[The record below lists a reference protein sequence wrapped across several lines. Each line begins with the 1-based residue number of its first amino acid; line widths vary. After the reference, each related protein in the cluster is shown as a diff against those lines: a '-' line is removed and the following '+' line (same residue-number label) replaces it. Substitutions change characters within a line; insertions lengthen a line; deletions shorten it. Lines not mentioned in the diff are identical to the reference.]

1 MACISA
7 VQRIFLDPQRRAG
20 TGPRTRRAL
29 DLRATRLRAC
39 PGRSPTRR
47 RRTPVNGST
56 CPAAAV
62 SPLFVVKSC
71 AWRGAGQERR
81 LPASFGGAL
90 TCVSSWTPVLTCMLT
105 CRLLPG
111 ITDRFRA
118 FRGLTA
124 RSGSAGG
131 EPAMTSHQDRDL
143 MTALHDQLGA
153 ALAQWTDRA
162 NATGKA
168 AERRAGGAG
177 GVRTSLRLR
186 CHGRVEE
193 PPVACPPAATR
204 TNSKSRPDS
213 GWTGGSP
220 GHAGTDHLDRV
231 QSTAYSNAICERL
244 AGTLRQ
250 EVLDRML
257 IPGRVTPSRRPD
269 RIPGALQ
276 RGPAAPGHSATRPR
290 RTARPR
296 ATVTG
301 LDTKRIRRRSVLNGL
316 INEYIRAA

>member
-1 MACISA
+1 M
-7 VQRIFLDPQRRAG
+7 G
-20 TGPRTRRAL
+20 TARTSGLGSGELSGVHLGRPA
-29 DLRATRLRAC
+29 DLSRSSKESWNWTPNSTSTRSTSYPSPSM

-47 RRTPVNGST
+47 RRTPANGST

-105 CRLLPG
+105 CRMLPG

-143 MTALHDQLGA
+143 MTALHDQLCA

-162 NATGKA
+162 SA
-168 AERRAGGAG
+168 
-177 GVRTSLRLR
+177 
-186 CHGRVEE
+186 
-193 PPVACPPAATR
+193 
-204 TNSKSRPDS
+204 
-213 GWTGGSP
+213 
-220 GHAGTDHLDRV
+220 AGTAIGAIDAMLRRLDLLRGQV
-231 QSTAYSNAICERL
+231 TREIRQ
-244 AGTLRQ
+244 AGDALR
-250 EVLDRML
+250 
-257 IPGRVTPSRRPD
+257 
-269 RIPGALQ
+269 
-276 RGPAAPGHSATRPR
+276 
-290 RTARPR
+290 
-296 ATVTG
+296 
-301 LDTKRIRRRSVLNGL
+301 
-316 INEYIRAA
+316 